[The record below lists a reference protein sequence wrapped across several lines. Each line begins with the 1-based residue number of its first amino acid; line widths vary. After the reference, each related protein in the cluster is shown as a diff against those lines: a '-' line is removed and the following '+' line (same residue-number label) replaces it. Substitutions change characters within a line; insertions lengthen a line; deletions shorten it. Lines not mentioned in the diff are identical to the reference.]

1 MGSDPFFRRRRRV
14 LVGALA
20 VLAVALVAPAF
31 GSRVTSLF
39 FAPRAGPVNPPRDP
53 ALRCEETSFT
63 VGGREKLEAWWFR
76 ATAPGAPK
84 AVVLVAH
91 GNGWNLER
99 QWKHVAM
106 LPPRGFEVLLF
117 DYRGFGDSEGRV
129 TRANAREDVLAALD
143 VAKSRAA
150 ELRVPV
156 VVLGQSMGAA
166 LACEAMAGRDDIA
179 AVVLDSP
186 FSSWSGIAADAVAR
200 GRVTHAIAHA
210 GLWWTLGA
218 TGRDPVDAVRDMKV
232 PLLIVAGGADD
243 VTPPRMARAL
253 ADASHAELLLLPDAP
268 HVGRRSPEDEA
279 RVVDAEVAF
288 FEKAV
293 AGR

>member
-1 MGSDPFFRRRRRV
+1 MLAALV
-14 LVGALA
+14 LVS
-20 VLAVALVAPAF
+20 PAF

-39 FAPRAGPVNPPRDP
+39 FAPHAGPVNPPCDP
-53 ALRCEETSFT
+53 ALPCEETSFT
-63 VGGREKLEAWWFR
+63 VGDRSKVEAWWFR
-76 ATAPGAPK
+76 ATTPGPPK

-99 QWKHVAM
+99 QWKHVAK
-106 LPPRGFEVLLF
+106 LPPRGFDVLLF
-117 DYRGFGDSEGRV
+117 DYEGFGDSEGRV
-129 TRANAREDVLAALD
+129 TRAHARDDVLRALEI
-143 VAKSRAA
+143 AKARAA
-150 ELRVPV
+150 TLHVPV

-186 FSSWSGIAADAVAR
+186 FSSWSGIAADAVAS

-210 GLWWTLGA
+210 ALWWTLGA
-218 TGRDPVDAVRDMKV
+218 TGRDPIDAVRDMKV
-232 PLLIVAGGADD
+232 PLLIVSGGADD

-253 ADASHAELLLLPDAP
+253 AGASHAEVLSLPDAP
-268 HVGRRSPEDEA
+268 HVGRRTPEDEA

-288 FEKAV
+288 FEKAL